1 MSEAKGKRSIREE
14 LKNNFR
20 RGNRGMTIFYIVLV
34 GIVIMSLIRQIV
46 VGKYENCFT
55 CILTLILFLIPA
67 FLDRKFKINLPNT
80 FEAIIVLFIFS
91 AEILGEINAFY
102 LKIPWWDTMLHGL
115 NGFLMAAVG
124 FSMVDILN
132 RSERFKF
139 NASPLFIALVA
150 FCFSMTIGVLWE
162 FFEFSADIFLN
173 TDMQKDTILN
183 AISTVDL
190 NPDGLN
196 VPVVIR
202 GIEDI
207 TVSGEGLIVDN
218 KAMESYTFGIGG
230 YLDLGIYDT
239 MGDLA
244 INFVGAVIFSVIGF
258 FYVKNRGKGEFA
270 KRFIPKME
278 GIED

>member
-1 MSEAKGKRSIREE
+1 MSKDKSRSFKEEMKKNFQKGS
-14 LKNNFR
+14 
-20 RGNRGMTIFYIVLV
+20 RGMTIFYIVITGLV
-34 GIVIMSLIRQIV
+34 IASLIRQIFA
-46 VGKYENCFT
+46 GEYENCFT
-55 CILTLILFLIPA
+55 CVLTLILFLIPI
-67 FLDRKFKINLPNT
+67 FLDRKFKIDLPNT

-91 AEILGEINAFY
+91 AEILGELNAFY

-162 FFEFSADIFLN
+162 FFEFSADYFFGM
-173 TDMQKDTILN
+173 DMQKDTILN
-183 AISTVDL
+183 TFSTV
-190 NPDGLN
+190 NIHPEGLN
-196 VPVVIR
+196 VPVVIT
-202 GIEDI
+202 GIEDV
-207 TVSGEGLIVDN
+207 TVSGGNLMIDGNVVDAKNLGL
-218 KAMESYTFGIGG
+218 GG
-230 YLDLGIYDT
+230 YLDIGIIDT

-258 FYVKNRGKGEFA
+258 FYIKSRGKGNFA
-270 KRFIPKME
+270 KKFIPTMKD
-278 GIED
+278 IEK